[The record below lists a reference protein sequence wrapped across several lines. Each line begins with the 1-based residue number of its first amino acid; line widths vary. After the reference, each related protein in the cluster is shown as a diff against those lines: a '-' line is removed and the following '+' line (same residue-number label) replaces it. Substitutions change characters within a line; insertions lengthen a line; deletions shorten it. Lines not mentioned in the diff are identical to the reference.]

1 MNYSMNGKNT
11 KINNHTNSNNNDNID
26 MMFKT
31 YNVTETVKNGKLKN
45 FNESASLYDGENLKF
60 IQNKNGDI
68 QYQVL
73 SQDDI
78 ENMLFKNVKH
88 PYIKNTSSSDD
99 LMTSL
104 HKLGKKR
111 KREYTRKNNSRITK
125 KHSITSKQ
133 KTQREKKCKKGK
145 ILNPKT
151 KRCIKKNGVTTKQL
165 IRKNMKKKNN
175 NNTTKKNI
183 GKTIY

>member
-11 KINNHTNSNNNDNID
+11 NNHTNSNNNDNID

-45 FNESASLYDGENLKF
+45 FNESASVYDGENLKF

-104 HKLGKKR
+104 HKLGKNR
-111 KREYTRKNNSRITK
+111 KREYTRKNN
-125 KHSITSKQ
+125 SITSKQ

-151 KRCIKKNGVTTKQL
+151 KRCIKKNGVTAKQI

-183 GKTIY
+183 EKTIY

>member
-26 MMFKT
+26 MMFQT
-31 YNVTETVKNGKLKN
+31 YNITETVKNGELEK

-78 ENMLFKNVKH
+78 ENMLFKNMKH
-88 PYIKNTSSSDD
+88 PYIRNTSSSDD

-104 HKLGKKR
+104 HKLENNR
-111 KREYTRKNNSRITK
+111 KREYTRKNNS
-125 KHSITSKQ
+125 ITSK

-151 KRCIKKNGVTTKQL
+151 KRCIKKNGVTAKQI

-183 GKTIY
+183 EKTIY